1 MSQYNQ
7 NDQNVS
13 TQFNVGRD
21 QIIHNLVLV
30 GQFLD
35 FTKIEGLIPKS
46 SAPADFSSV
55 VDAFEKTFST
65 RVETDL
71 AQSAVFAGEILKN
84 AISTWTPTKPF
95 QVLPIREIL
104 EGMPRIV
111 VEKLE
116 KLNYWNAYH
125 EQGGNSRTYMRLY
138 SLSLLWNKHFKEE
151 KVFGIQREEGSS
163 KIYYSFIH
171 CNGKVNDSFNWEEN
185 RQHLDLGTI
194 TYDKFRVI
202 MAGLVIDLMRIHT
215 VGVDDVKFWNGVIGL
230 VSK

>member
-7 NDQNVS
+7 NNQNVN
-13 TQFNVGRD
+13 TQLNVGRD

-71 AQSAVFAGEILKN
+71 AQSAVFAGEILKD
-84 AISTWTPTKPF
+84 AVKTWTPMQTF
-95 QVLPIREIL
+95 QALPIRDIL
-104 EGMPRIV
+104 QKIPAIV
-111 VEKLE
+111 AIKLD

-125 EQGGNSRTYMRLY
+125 EKGSSSYAYTYMRLQ
-138 SLSLLWNKHFKEE
+138 SLSLLWKKHFHEDL
-151 KVFGIQREEGSS
+151 VFAIS
-163 KIYYSFIH
+163 YYANAPSCFLVYN
-171 CNGKVNDSFNWEEN
+171 NGKPNDPIYWDPTKKFD
-185 RQHLDLGTI
+185 LDDI
-194 TYDKFRVI
+194 TYEKFRII

-215 VGVDDVKFWNGVIGL
+215 IGADDVKFWNGIVGL
-230 VSK
+230 IAK